1 MTAPALDMLWIVLL
15 VLAVVAVPQALGL
28 DRRERGG
35 ARGDESGP
43 MSPRRRLDI
52 FGAVALLIGVVG
64 VIVKPSLMVL
74 WAFLI
79 VFGVTTVPER
89 LFRWLRERRRA

>member
-1 MTAPALDMLWIVLL
+1 
-15 VLAVVAVPQALGL
+15 
-28 DRRERGG
+28 
-35 ARGDESGP
+35 

-64 VIVKPSLMVL
+64 VIVKPSLIVL

-89 LFRWLRERRRA
+89 LIRWLRERRRE